1 MPLPSTHT
9 PLQSRVLRATRAGM
23 SSRPSRGYFEGVL
36 DTLRPLANEKIRE
49 ESLRSLQHQECLYKR
64 SRARDGEVKWN
75 SLSYIGYE
83 REGTYFCVV
92 EPNKI
97 GYPPCSCQVL
107 CPRAFVPSFVPEDI
121 PVPFNRC
128 QRLAS
133 SQHLRRGRFFFAGR
147 RPDWSSPRS
156 QQSIH
161 NH

>member
-1 MPLPSTHT
+1 MPLPSTHI

-64 SRARDGEVKWN
+64 PRARDGEVKWN
-75 SLSYIGYE
+75 SLNYIGYG

-97 GYPPCSCQVL
+97 RHPPCRYQVL
-107 CPRAFVPSFVPEDI
+107 PPTTFVPSFAPVYI
-121 PVPFNRC
+121 PSSHDGAKPPLFEC
-128 QRLAS
+128 RLS
-133 SQHLRRGRFFFAGR
+133 SL
-147 RPDWSSPRS
+147 S
-156 QQSIH
+156 
-161 NH
+161 